1 MGKIKKTKP
10 KMKFFTLVA
19 LVGFT
24 AAIKIMDAPVCAE
37 GDAKCAAA
45 AKKALAEPTAEEAAA
60 AAAAKKALAEPCA
73 ADDAKCLAA
82 AKKALAEPT
91 AEEKAAAAK
100 KAAALAQAD
109 PVCAA

>member
-1 MGKIKKTKP
+1 
-10 KMKFFTLVA
+10 MKFFTLVA

-45 AKKALAEPTAEEAAA
+45 A
-60 AAAAKKALAEPCA
+60 
-73 ADDAKCLAA
+73 A

-91 AEEKAAAAK
+91 AEEKAAAA
-100 KAAALAQAD
+100 AAAKKWVTQLIWKG
-109 PVCAA
+109 